1 MKNLTKELSY
11 ESLRDNFN
19 DVCEQVNSGTDAIT
33 LNLKNGRN
41 VYIVPEE
48 NYDNIS
54 KFVMINTSSNALTM

>member
-1 MKNLTKELSY
+1 MNNLTKELSY

-19 DVCEQVNSGTDAIT
+19 DVSEQINSGSDAMT
-33 LNLKNGRN
+33 LNLKSGRK

-54 KFVMINTSSNALTM
+54 NFVMINTSSGTLTK

>member
-11 ESLRDNFN
+11 TSLRDNFN
-19 DVCEQVNSGTDAIT
+19 DVCEQINSGNDAMT
-33 LNLKNGRN
+33 LNLKSGRK

-54 KFVMINTSSNALTM
+54 KFVMINTSSSALTK

>member
-19 DVCEQVNSGTDAIT
+19 DVCEQVNSGTNAMT
-33 LNLKNGRN
+33 LNLKNGRK
-41 VYIVPEE
+41 VYIVSEE

-54 KFVMINTSSNALTM
+54 NFVMINTSSSALTK